1 MVTEKK
7 IELTNEE
14 NDVSEIE
21 KKRKKNNRIFLLIN
35 SLILLLFYIT
45 I

>member
-1 MVTEKK
+1 METEKK

-21 KKRKKNNRIFLLIN
+21 KKRIKNNRIFLLII

>member
-1 MVTEKK
+1 METEKK

-21 KKRKKNNRIFLLIN
+21 KKRIKNNRIFLLII
-35 SLILLLFYIT
+35 SLILVLFYIT

>member
-21 KKRKKNNRIFLLIN
+21 KIRIKNNRIFLLIN

>member
-1 MVTEKK
+1 METEKK

-21 KKRKKNNRIFLLIN
+21 KKRIKNNRIFLLIN